1 MAEYDLTPQ
10 LIKYLDRH
18 QVLNL
23 LTFLQEKKLYKR
35 EDLLKSKFDLVSK
48 TKMVDTAAEE
58 YKLLHNTDKIPKEME
73 ELRNQV
79 VEQLRSSSNGP
90 LWDLIRK
97 EDLVAKLKE
106 EQNFNMAYLMEEYEI
121 KEEDLE
127 SLYHSAKF
135 QFECGQYP
143 QAAEMLYSFRELS
156 KNEETSFWASW
167 GKLAAEILMQN
178 WDSAHEDLKDLKE
191 AIDKRVFT
199 EHLQQ
204 LQQRTWLIHWSLFVW
219 FSFENGLSLMTDFF
233 FSDKLLNTIQ
243 TNCPHILRYLAVAG
257 VINKRRKNVLKD
269 VVRLLLQEKAAHSD
283 PITEFLLA
291 IYTDF
296 DFELAHQKL
305 KECEQV
311 VANDYFLDHNG
322 VGQDFMKCARLLMF
336 ETYCRVHKCIDIKE
350 LSSRLDIEGDL
361 HPEIMKLIRECKVE
375 AKIDSDKNQVVMT
388 TANPS
393 VYQQISEFEKTKL
406 LSSRSRQI
414 AIQIEKKYAMLLD
427 EKDM

>member
-18 QVLNL
+18 QILNL

-106 EQNFNMAYLMEEYEI
+106 EQNFNMAYLMEEYEV

-143 QAAEMLYSFRELS
+143 QAAEMLYSFREL
-156 KNEETSFWASW
+156 
-167 GKLAAEILMQN
+167 
-178 WDSAHEDLKDLKE
+178 
-191 AIDKRVFT
+191 
-199 EHLQQ
+199 
-204 LQQRTWLIHWSLFVW
+204 
-219 FSFENGLSLMTDFF
+219 
-233 FSDKLLNTIQ
+233 
-243 TNCPHILRYLAVAG
+243 
-257 VINKRRKNVLKD
+257 
-269 VVRLLLQEKAAHSD
+269 
-283 PITEFLLA
+283 
-291 IYTDF
+291 
-296 DFELAHQKL
+296 
-305 KECEQV
+305 
-311 VANDYFLDHNG
+311 
-322 VGQDFMKCARLLMF
+322 
-336 ETYCRVHKCIDIKE
+336 
-350 LSSRLDIEGDL
+350 
-361 HPEIMKLIRECKVE
+361 
-375 AKIDSDKNQVVMT
+375 
-388 TANPS
+388 
-393 VYQQISEFEKTKL
+393 
-406 LSSRSRQI
+406 RS
-414 AIQIEKKYAMLLD
+414 
-427 EKDM
+427 